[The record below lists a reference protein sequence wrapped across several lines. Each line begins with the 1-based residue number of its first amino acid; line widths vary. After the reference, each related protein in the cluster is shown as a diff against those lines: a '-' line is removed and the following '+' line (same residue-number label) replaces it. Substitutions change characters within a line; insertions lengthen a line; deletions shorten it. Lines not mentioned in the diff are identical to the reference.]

1 MNPQSKL
8 LLVIGLF
15 VFRTSCFGQR
25 PSCVKPII
33 HFAADIIKVDS
44 ILSRS
49 SHCNGQ
55 RTSNIPSR
63 SSPFNKIN
71 IRFELNREKGDWN
84 RESVCPVILE
94 MDRQKNM
101 TDDHE

>member
-8 LLVIGLF
+8 LLVIGIF
-15 VFRTSCFGQR
+15 VFSTSCFGQR
-25 PSCVKPII
+25 PSCEKLIV

-63 SSPFNKIN
+63 SLPFDKIN
-71 IRFELNREKGDWN
+71 IRIELNRDKGDWN
-84 RESVCPVILE
+84 RESFCPVILE
-94 MDRQKNM
+94 MDRPKKI
-101 TDDHE
+101 